1 MEGIVSSPSPPAGGG
16 RNPRRGRREK
26 PWPPAKQRKLLRLYV
41 CTQSERLPLKHIL
54 EHLKD
59 GGFDPKQRNTHKH
72 LRSLLPDRRIDDWR
86 PRDMNTMLV
95 RVRFLRSV
103 RAERRMRNHKARQYR
118 QGPDQPSILNTI
130 LPDHDP
136 NRRGRTSTTISPISY
151 TMKQNSHSPT
161 IKHNPD
167 SPEIKQQPESPS
179 STPPGHSVGST
190 TTPESSPRDKSP
202 SRSSFKSSP
211 SITPSIKSA
220 FRRRSWAS
228 VLSSISS
235 GISSLARSSSSAS
248 SKGVNLNDCGANM
261 ALSKLSRE
269 DFLALLEEKPKKTAK
284 PPQPGFFRKYSS
296 YNPTTE
302 ELNAAVVRMCCSA
315 FVGSDAPGC
324 VHERLSKAIIAQRSE
339 GSAFR
344 DFWVTD
350 AEANAVDKLGNTLLH
365 VAARWG
371 ARVSILLLILRHID
385 DVQMVNQRGETFL
398 HVYDPPSHPRLRP
411 ASFLNL
417 VRCLRARGFDFCQ
430 RDADKQTCLHRLV
443 AKKEFPV
450 EALHCVFR
458 EVGHGTAR
466 FLVINKA
473 ADGERLWHRVCK
485 NLEHRSTK
493 LYRIFG
499 DETEFI
505 RRYLPEFSDSANS
518 SKASSTRDTSTPDS
532 GRMSWVHGCP
542 HCDHHPTEGGES
554 SAQMVKRTPLMELL
568 HKVASGQDDSDKDLE
583 GRIEKLLIAAAKG
596 PTQERDADLNARDT
610 EGNTA
615 LHYAAEFG
623 IVPAVR
629 FLCSH
634 KAPINVFNNCGNTP
648 LQLVKYAIQ
657 RTDVRSDIHME
668 ARYLRCAVLLL
679 EKGAFDQTRFVS
691 ERSMIFPYDVFDGSE
706 RYIGNLV
713 KQGVANQCK
722 GLHLLASSMRHHQH
736 SPEICLHHDEHTHD
750 HGGMEP
756 GMSTGMDLMANHE
769 SQHMDLKFETSALL

>member
-1 MEGIVSSPSPPAGGG
+1 MEGVISSPSPPAGK
-16 RNPRRGRREK
+16 NPRRGRREK

-41 CTQSERLPLKHIL
+41 CTQSERLPLKRIL
-54 EHLKD
+54 ERLKD
-59 GGFDPKQRNTHKH
+59 GEFDPRQRNTHKH

-86 PRDMNTMLV
+86 PRDMATMMI

-103 RAERRMRNHKARQYR
+103 KAERRMRNRRARSHLCNMNR
-118 QGPDQPSILNTI
+118 QEHPLSPGFMGHDAFGGLLPLAQPQPQLISQLSGA
-130 LPDHDP
+130 LPV
-136 NRRGRTSTTISPISY
+136 NQT
-151 TMKQNSHSPT
+151 
-161 IKHNPD
+161 D
-167 SPEIKQQPESPS
+167 SPETA
-179 STPPGHSVGST
+179 TPPGASAGST

-202 SRSSFKSSP
+202 CRSSKSS
-211 SITPSIKSA
+211 PSIKSA
-220 FRRRSWAS
+220 FKRRSWAS

-248 SKGVNLNDCGANM
+248 SKGLNLNDTGANM

-269 DFLALLEEKPKKTAK
+269 DFLATLEEKPKKTTKA
-284 PPQPGFFRKYSS
+284 PQPANFFRKYST
-296 YNPTTE
+296 YVPTNE
-302 ELNAAVVRMCCSA
+302 ELNSAVVKMCCSA
-315 FVGSDAPGC
+315 KFIGTEDPAGC
-324 VHERLSKAIIAQRSE
+324 VHERLSRAISAQRSE
-339 GSAFR
+339 GPAFR
-344 DFWVTD
+344 DFWVTE
-350 AEANAVDKLGNTLLH
+350 AEVNAQDKFGNSLLH

-371 ARVSILLLILRHID
+371 ARVSLLLLILRHTY
-385 DVQMVNQRGETFL
+385 DVQTVNQRGETFL

-417 VRCLRARGFDFCQ
+417 VRCLRSRGFDFCQ
-430 RDADKQTCLHRLV
+430 RDADKQIFLHRLV

-450 EALHCVFR
+450 EVLHCVFR

-466 FLVINKA
+466 FLVANKA
-473 ADGERLWHRVCK
+473 ADGDRLYHRVCK
-485 NLEHRSTK
+485 NLEIQSSK
-493 LYRIFG
+493 LHRIFG

-505 RRYLPEFSDSANS
+505 RRYLPEFSDSGTS

-532 GRMSWVHGCP
+532 GRMSWMHGCP
-542 HCDHHPTEGGES
+542 HCESHQFQTTHDDDTTDS
-554 SAQMVKRTPLMELL
+554 SAQNVKRTPLMDLL
-568 HKVASGQDDSDKDLE
+568 HKIGSGRDNSDKDME
-583 GRIEKLLIAAAKG
+583 ERIEKLLIAGAKG
-596 PTQERDADLNARDT
+596 ANQARDADLNARDT

-623 IVPAVR
+623 LVPAVK

-668 ARYLRCAVLLL
+668 ARYLRCAVILL
-679 EKGAFDQTRFVS
+679 EKGAFDQSKFVS

-722 GLHLLASSMRHHQH
+722 GLHLLASSTNHHHHLPAICQH
-736 SPEICLHHDEHTHD
+736 DDGHEHEERRSPPEDQ
-750 HGGMEP
+750 
-756 GMSTGMDLMANHE
+756 MS
-769 SQHMDLKFETSALL
+769 LKFETSAIF